1 MKIRRTKDKK
11 ARWEVYSNHMV
22 EFEQQAPA
30 GTADYTAWS
39 DGKGKKANS
48 HASNHPQV
56 TEVKE
61 HVENDERVNIVLH
74 LTK

>member
-1 MKIRRTKDKK
+1 M
-11 ARWEVYSNHMV
+11 E
-22 EFEQQAPA
+22 EFEQQVPA
-30 GTADYTAWS
+30 GTADYIVWFDA
-39 DGKGKKANS
+39 KGKKASS